1 MEKLDEY
8 TEKSFKDGLFV
19 VRNRKEPYGGVS
31 PDLAI
36 EQKLMAPLKGHG
48 GLTRGRGMT
57 ESTRTQWLLSRS
69 VFVRLKIKMD
79 EISESTKRSYPELS
93 QDRLKKDIA
102 AQEQI
107 E

>member
-1 MEKLDEY
+1 MLPFFATAGRRAYTRCITVYLHELEKLDEY

-19 VRNRKEPYGGVS
+19 VRNSKEPYGGVS

-57 ESTRTQWLLSRS
+57 ESTRTQ
-69 VFVRLKIKMD
+69 
-79 EISESTKRSYPELS
+79 
-93 QDRLKKDIA
+93 
-102 AQEQI
+102 
-107 E
+107 